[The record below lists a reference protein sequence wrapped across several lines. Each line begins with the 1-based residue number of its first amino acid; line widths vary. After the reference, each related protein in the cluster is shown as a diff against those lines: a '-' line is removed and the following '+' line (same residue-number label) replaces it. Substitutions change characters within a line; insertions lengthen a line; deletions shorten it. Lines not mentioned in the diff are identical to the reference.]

1 MNRGNFTEITST
13 IKEPFRMKPWSYMLS
28 FPLCLALCCSC
39 GKQKESPAP
48 QESASEAPRAAAAET
63 ETPKPVYA
71 QKTLP
76 GLEGGVLQL
85 KNDPTVE
92 RTEKKL
98 PEIED
103 RKNNIRTISGAD
115 QNLPLPGGGATSARN
130 QKWDK
135 STPVPPHSLAAKLKR
150 ADGKRIQWAPQR
162 VTGSIPGVRLP
173 DAAISYDQSVLAFA
187 ELFGAESGP
196 YGTRIILLNTHDWHI
211 LKIIEIKRKVKKI
224 TFAGDTVYLAALCAE
239 QPALEQS
246 GGLSLIR
253 LDSGAEAYFAELP
266 PPSEGDLGA
275 GRSGCVFLADSQN
288 SGIRYWKPGKP
299 VKTGVIPTAAP
310 AKLGFS
316 PDGKIL
322 AAANGKGTIEL
333 FKMSDFRLLNTV
345 RLPFSQEYP
354 IHQVLFLNNAKDFLC
369 APDPLSDRSSFVY
382 RASQIFELKGR
393 SSGSNVITGDGLRIL
408 HLKKVNGEI
417 EILESDTLQKI
428 TSFMPEHVKPDTH
441 GDPAHV
447 FYLDHARLTAVL
459 DTGGTFYLLCQP
471 KGASKFQKEI
481 IFSPV
486 D

>member
-1 MNRGNFTEITST
+1 
-13 IKEPFRMKPWSYMLS
+13 MKSWSYMLT

-39 GKQKESPAP
+39 GKQKESSSPK
-48 QESASEAPRAAAAET
+48 ESAADAPRAAAAET

-76 GLEGGVLQL
+76 GLEGGALQL

-92 RTEKKL
+92 RTAEKP

-103 RKNNIRTISGAD
+103 RKNNIRTISGTD
-115 QNLPLPGGGATSARN
+115 QNLPLPGGGETSARN

-135 STPVPPHSLAAKLKR
+135 STPIPRHSLAAKLQR
-150 ADGKRIQWAPQR
+150 TDGKLIQWAPQR
-162 VTGSIPGVRLP
+162 VTGSIAGVRLP
-173 DAAISYDQSVLAFA
+173 SAAISYDQSVLAFA

-196 YGTRIILLNTHDWHI
+196 FGTRIVLLNTHDWRI
-211 LKIIEIKRKVKKI
+211 LKIIELKRKVKKI
-224 TFAGDTVYLAALCAE
+224 VFAGDTVCLAALCAE

-253 LDSGAEAYFAELP
+253 LDSGAETYFAEV
-266 PPSEGDLGA
+266 PPSFEGDLGA
-275 GRSGCVFLADSQN
+275 GRSGCVFLADSRV
-288 SGIRYWKPGKP
+288 GEIRYWKPGKT
-299 VKTGVIPTAAP
+299 VKTGVIRTAAP

-316 PDGKIL
+316 PDGRIL

-345 RLPFSQEYP
+345 KLPLSQEYP
-354 IHQVLFLNNAKDFLC
+354 IHQVLFLNNEEDFLC

-417 EILESDTLQKI
+417 EILESDTLRKI
-428 TSFMPEHVKPDTH
+428 TSLLPEQVKPNTH

-459 DTGGTFYLLCQP
+459 DAGGTFYLLCLP
-471 KGASKFQKEI
+471 KGVSKFQKEI